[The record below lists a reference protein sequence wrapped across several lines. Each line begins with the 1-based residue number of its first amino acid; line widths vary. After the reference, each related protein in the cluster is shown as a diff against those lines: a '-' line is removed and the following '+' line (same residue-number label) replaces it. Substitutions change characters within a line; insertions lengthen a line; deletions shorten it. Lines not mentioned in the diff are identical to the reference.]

1 MKKDV
6 RKTILL
12 VEDEQLIA
20 ADQAI
25 RIGNWGYEVL
35 TAAGGEEAVNT
46 VNENPHI
53 DLVLMDIDLGDGI
66 DGNETARRILDIRH
80 IPVVFLTSHAE
91 REMVQKVRNITRYG
105 YVLKNSGDFVLQ
117 SSIEMAFDLYER
129 ETRLKNYTTLLSDFI
144 IRQNDYS
151 EGLTERINLI
161 TEFGAR
167 LMGTPRAGVWF
178 YNDDYSRIRCF
189 DLYEADT
196 NIHTSEGSIETSEL
210 PEYMLTH
217 KKGRVVA
224 SYDVL
229 NDPRTSKDPGEYFV
243 SNNVRSIIDA
253 PVWVKG
259 RLSALLSFEQTDKP
273 RKWLPEEEQ
282 LAMTLAVYV
291 ALCLESE
298 ERRKTEFELNEHR
311 RRLSESNN
319 MLKLV
324 IDTIPVRVF
333 WKDRQLRFIGC
344 NRLFAQDAGKT
355 DASELVGKDDYE
367 MGWIEQAEI
376 YRKDD
381 LYVVNSGEPLL
392 NYEEPQT
399 TPEGKR
405 IWLRTSK
412 IPLRD
417 LSGNI
422 VGILGTYHDITE
434 EKIFNEAII
443 NKNNE
448 LEASNE
454 ELNSALENLEAA
466 NIEIKNLLEEKDLL
480 LKEVHHRVKNNMNA
494 IVALLALQVGSVEN
508 EKAAEVLNDAQNR
521 VLSMMEVYDSI
532 FVSANYNELHLNH
545 YLSTIVDRIP
555 HIYNV
560 YNKNVKIEKDIED
573 ISVNPKISFP
583 VGIIVNE
590 LVTNAYKY
598 AFTGNKN
605 YTLKITAVKKVPK
618 LIEIKIT
625 DDGEGLPEG
634 FDPDSIETFGLKL
647 IRMMIKQIGGRI
659 SFEQKSGVS
668 WIIDFPV

>member
-625 DDGEGLPEG
+625 DDGEGVPEG